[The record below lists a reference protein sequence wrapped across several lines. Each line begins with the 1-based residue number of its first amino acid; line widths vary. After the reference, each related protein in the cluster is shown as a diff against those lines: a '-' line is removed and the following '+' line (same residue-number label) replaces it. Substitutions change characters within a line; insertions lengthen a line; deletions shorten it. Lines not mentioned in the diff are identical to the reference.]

1 MIKPAEYVRRRKA
14 LMRMAADDAILIL
27 PAAPERIRS
36 NEQVQLAYLGDA
48 VA

>member
-1 MIKPAEYVRRRKA
+1 MVNGEVIASD
-14 LMRMAADDAILIL
+14 L
-27 PAAPERIRS
+27 PERIRG